1 MPVYHE
7 QIATL
12 IVKAKF
18 SGVLRICP
26 YWILTGSPE
35 WKETQWQANFFS
47 TEITWKEIV
56 YEKGV
61 EKKQN
66 LQ

>member
-18 SGVLRICP
+18 SACWESVHTESWL
-26 YWILTGSPE
+26 IL
-35 WKETQWQANFFS
+35 QN
-47 TEITWKEIV
+47 
-56 YEKGV
+56 
-61 EKKQN
+61 EKKLSDKPTSLAQK
-66 LQ
+66 

>member
-18 SGVLRICP
+18 SASWESVHTESWL
-26 YWILTGSPE
+26 ILQNEKKLSDKPTS
-35 WKETQWQANFFS
+35 S
-47 TEITWKEIV
+47 TWKEIV